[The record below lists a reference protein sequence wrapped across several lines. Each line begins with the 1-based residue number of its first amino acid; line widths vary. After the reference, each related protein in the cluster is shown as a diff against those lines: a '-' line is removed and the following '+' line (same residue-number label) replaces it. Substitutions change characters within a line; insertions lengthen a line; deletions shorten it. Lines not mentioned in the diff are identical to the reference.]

1 MGGGGIA
8 VGTEMRAAANKL
20 GGKAVKVGALGERR
34 LSGAKLTQRQM
45 EGGWVGRGGALERR
59 RAPSWIIRRRPSTT
73 VFRQM
78 FKMLRSCGVI
88 LAT

>member
-1 MGGGGIA
+1 MGIA

-45 EGGWVGRGGALERR
+45 EGGRGGALERR
-59 RAPSWIIRRRPSTT
+59 RAPSRIIRRRPSTT

-78 FKMLRSCGVI
+78 FKTLRSCGVI